1 MRWLSSWGT
10 GLTPFENKSLR
21 RPCSWMII
29 KIYTLVEL
37 IGVKNEAKTIRLTR
51 IFKETREVILDTPSA
66 LMMGGRF
73 KNATPVT
80 ACAFVAMLMMFCIK
94 IDFGRMSKGLRQHD
108 VDDAINYKA
117 RQKPFKRQS
126 LWRKVKM
133 SSDGTSTRRNPQK
146 STGRPMQ
153 SWRVVMTRKSG
164 REDGK

>member
-1 MRWLSSWGT
+1 
-10 GLTPFENKSLR
+10 
-21 RPCSWMII
+21 MII

-80 ACAFVAMLMMFCIK
+80 ACAFVAMLIMFCIN

-126 LWRKVKM
+126 L
-133 SSDGTSTRRNPQK
+133 
-146 STGRPMQ
+146 
-153 SWRVVMTRKSG
+153 
-164 REDGK
+164 